1 MSNNTKGNSKVL
13 EQLAEYR
20 RRQAEKYKEV
30 GDDEQESRQAL
41 YQQEEIPKQNSPK
54 MQKLPN
60 PPPPITTQVDNN
72 EYDAD
77 LELAQRLQDEE
88 NQRASGNFHQNSS
101 INSFGENNQPYT
113 ENPPLEEDGV
123 RQADNYR
130 QDTLIPDPVD
140 EEMARLEFIR
150 QQQMLYNQYSGN
162 GNNPQQ
168 QPVENNLRVD
178 FQDAG
183 SPLLLNRNIPNNQNH
198 TRREIWN
205 CVFLGIL
212 FSILLT
218 TMFLI
223 LYLM

>member
-60 PPPPITTQVDNN
+60 PPPPITTQIDNN
-72 EYDAD
+72 GYDAD